1 MTAPNT
7 INTSITELISNTP
20 LLELKKFDT
29 GPCRLFMKIEGDNPG
44 GSIKDRMAVS
54 MIDAAEK
61 DGRLKPGGTI
71 VEATAGNTGLGIA
84 LVASQRGYNVII
96 VVPDKFAREK
106 VLHCEL
112 LGAKVVW
119 TRSDVSKGH
128 PEYYADMAK
137 RIAKE
142 QNAFHADQFNNPAN
156 PETHVRT
163 TGPEIWEQ
171 MDGDV
176 DAIVCGIGSGGT
188 MGGLSR
194 YFKDKSPK
202 TEMILADPAGSVL
215 AGIVNTG
222 EPTPLHA
229 FKVEGIGQDYVPG
242 TVDIKLIKKAYT
254 ISDEESFAAVRDLIA
269 KQGILA
275 GTSTGTLLSAA
286 LKYCRE
292 QKTPKRVVTF
302 MCDRGEKYLEKI
314 AEFVSEKK

>member
-1 MTAPNT
+1 MTAN
-7 INTSITELISNTP
+7 NSVTELICNTP

-29 GPCRLFMKIEGDNPG
+29 GPCRLFLKIEGDNPG
-44 GSIKDRMAVS
+44 GSIKDRMALA
-54 MIDAAEK
+54 MIEAAEK

-71 VEATAGNTGLGIA
+71 VEATAGNTGLGLA
-84 LVASQRGYNVII
+84 LVGSQRGYKTIL

-112 LGAKVVW
+112 LGAEIVW

-156 PETHVRT
+156 PEVHMKT
-163 TGPEIWEQ
+163 TGPEIYEQ
-171 MDGDV
+171 MNGDI
-176 DAIVCGIGSGGT
+176 DAVVCGIGSGGT
-188 MGGLSR
+188 MGGLAR
-194 YFKDKSPK
+194 YFKTKSPK

-215 AGIVNTG
+215 AGLVNTG
-222 EPTPLHA
+222 TPSPLHA
-229 FKVEGIGQDYVPG
+229 FKVEGIGQDYVPS

-254 ISDEESFAAVRDLIA
+254 ITDEESFAAVRDLV
-269 KQGILA
+269 KKEGILA

-292 QKTPKRVVTF
+292 QSQPKRVVTF
-302 MCDRGEKYLEKI
+302 MCDRGEKYLSKI
-314 AEFVSEKK
+314 AEFKN